1 MKDSRHTTFPPGRT
15 LCIFILLACSL
26 ATGDPCLSQGTSHLA
41 EGILLYHEGKYNES
55 LNELREELELRPRS
69 PLAYYYAALI
79 RREKQQYSRA
89 QRNLEEALSDSS
101 GFSDAH
107 GLLANIL
114 LDLGENQEALSEWNR
129 FIQAVGSLEGLP
141 LTVESIIPPDV
152 YRTRLAAETE
162 RKRREKAIAE
172 ERERERLEAE
182 LRERE
187 ELARELAAID
197 SATQAER
204 TPTDTTLSKQ
214 VHTALSPP
222 MQELSA
228 PVDTARAAPAV
239 EPPMSDLE
247 QQVTSS
253 IRRGIYGILTIT
265 VILLAAAT
273 LVFFLLKRRQAGQEE
288 RNFSE
293 EVDRLLNDR
302 DYELDEERATK
313 EFNAKKQALLQELEP
328 RLVPAPA
335 PREEVIEPPRHESP
349 KPPPASTPPLPRP
362 FPAREGATKPQITEE
377 IKSLVSRMFREGC
390 TPEEIA
396 HTSDLTKTEV
406 DLILAV
412 REHHMEHIIQDIH
425 QDDDDMDRDQLMHA
439 IYQLQREG
447 LLSHEIARKLNI
459 SLSEV
464 ELASSIITMRKQ
476 TT

>member
-1 MKDSRHTTFPPGRT
+1 MKDSRHTIFPPGRT
-15 LCIFILLACSL
+15 FCILVILACSL
-26 ATGDPCLSQGTSHLA
+26 AAGDLCLSQETSHLA
-41 EGILLYHEGKYNES
+41 AGILLYHEGKYNES

-114 LDLGENQEALSEWNR
+114 LDLGENQEALAEWNQ
-129 FIQAVGSLEGLP
+129 FVQAVGSLEGLP
-141 LTVESIIPPDV
+141 LTVESIIAPNV

-182 LRERE
+182 ERERE

-197 SATQAER
+197 SATQAEHALA
-204 TPTDTTLSKQ
+204 DTTRGEQ
-214 VHTALSPP
+214 EQTALSPP
-222 MQELSA
+222 MQELTA
-228 PVDTARAAPAV
+228 PVDTAQAAPAV

-253 IRRGIYGILTIT
+253 IRRGVYGILIGT
-265 VILLAAAT
+265 VLLLAAAA
-273 LVFFLLKRRQAGQEE
+273 LVFLLLKRRSAGQEE

-302 DYELDEERATK
+302 DYELDEERATQ

-335 PREEVIEPPRHESP
+335 PREEVIEPPRREEP
-349 KPPPASTPPLPRP
+349 KAPPASEPALPRAY
-362 FPAREGATKPQITEE
+362 PASNSATKPQITEE
-377 IKSLVSRMFREGC
+377 IKSLVSRLFREGH
-390 TPEEIA
+390 TAEEIA

-412 REHHMEHIIQDIH
+412 REHHMEHIMQDIH
-425 QDDDDMDRDQLMHA
+425 QDDDDKDRDQLMHA

-447 LLSHEIARKLNI
+447 LLSNEIARKLNI

-464 ELASSIITMRKQ
+464 ELASSIISMRKQ
-476 TT
+476 TS